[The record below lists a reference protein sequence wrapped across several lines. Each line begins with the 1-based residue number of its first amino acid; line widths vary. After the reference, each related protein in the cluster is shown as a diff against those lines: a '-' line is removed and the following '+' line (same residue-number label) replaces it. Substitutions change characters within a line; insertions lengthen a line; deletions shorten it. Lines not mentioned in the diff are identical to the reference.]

1 MRNFALFAFF
11 ASLVSAFL
19 SGCASD
25 GPKGEGGSDGAV
37 SAPARAHEGAQ
48 IGAQADSRANAQE
61 GSQGNAQGMARKS
74 PQKDMREGSQVGAQ
88 SPRISNS
95 TGVSLSSADSFS
107 AAAPE
112 GGSAAIASPSSAA
125 RRASPKMS
133 MEDFSE
139 KIALADTKNVSLA
152 RKKLLDILGEQA
164 RFYKRMGNDTRLKEI
179 ETLSAYRRIMSLW
192 EGYFLENP
200 NDVEARIIYGKF
212 LRSTGKASDAYA
224 EFCAA
229 DRLDPSIAVVKQQM
243 ATFEAETGRVKE
255 SYAHI
260 CDAVRIEPDNAVYVW
275 QAAKLMV
282 SRRDVLEEHLKL
294 SPEEYDKKFLSLY
307 ARAAELEPTVAS
319 FQTDYALS
327 FFDAVKK
334 PDWNAALR
342 QWKRVEKLAA
352 LNLDR
357 QIVLANMARVLIEL
371 NRDDEAEKL
380 LESVTLDSIAGV
392 KSALLAEIER
402 ARKEGAA
409 RKVPERKTYSY

>member
-1 MRNFALFAFF
+1 MKNFALFAFF
-11 ASLVSAFL
+11 AFLIAGFL

-25 GPKGEGGSDGAV
+25 GPKGEGGSKAQGGPGGAV
-37 SAPARAHEGAQ
+37 FASSRSQAGAREDA
-48 IGAQADSRANAQE
+48 
-61 GSQGNAQGMARKS
+61 
-74 PQKDMREGSQVGAQ
+74 REGGQAGAPSQ
-88 SPRISNS
+88 RISDS
-95 TGVSLSSADSFS
+95 AVSSLSSAASLS
-107 AAAPE
+107 AALPA
-112 GGSAAIASPSSAA
+112 GGFDGSATDSSPA

-139 KIALADTKNVSLA
+139 KIARADTKNVSLA

-179 ETLSAYRRIMSLW
+179 ETISAYRRIMSLW

-229 DRLDPSIAVVKQQM
+229 DKLDPSIAVVKQQM
-243 ATFEAETGRVKE
+243 ATFEAETGLVKE

-260 CDAVRIEPDNAVYVW
+260 CDAVRLEPDNAVYVW

-294 SPEEYDKKFLSLY
+294 SPEEYDKKYLSFY
-307 ARAAELEPTVAS
+307 ARAAELEPSSAS

-327 FFDAVKK
+327 FYDAAK

-342 QWKRVEKLAA
+342 QWKRAEKLAA

-380 LESVTLDSIAGV
+380 LEGVTLDSIAGV

-402 ARKEGAA
+402 ARKEGVA